1 METVIKN
8 YKGNI
13 IQCESIKG
21 FKEIFQI
28 VRICKKIGI
37 ETLDDIALFVRM
49 EVLEG
54 ETLCQALIRY
64 EKEFDEARN
73 EQQIRR

>member
-1 METVIKN
+1 METVTKN

-21 FKEIFQI
+21 FKEIFEI
-28 VRICKKIGI
+28 IRICKKIGI
-37 ETLDDIALFVRM
+37 ETSEDIALFIRM
-49 EVLEG
+49 EVLKD
-54 ETLCQALIRY
+54 ETLFQALIRY
-64 EKEFDEARN
+64 EKEFDEACY